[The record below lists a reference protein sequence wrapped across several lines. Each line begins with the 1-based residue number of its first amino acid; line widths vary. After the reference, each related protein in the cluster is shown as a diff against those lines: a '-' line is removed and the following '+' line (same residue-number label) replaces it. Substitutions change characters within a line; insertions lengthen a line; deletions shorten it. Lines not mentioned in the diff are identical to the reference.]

1 MRSSPYLI
9 VLLSL
14 CFSLTAGAQDT
25 HFTLHDYNPL
35 WINPA
40 QTGAFSGTVRV
51 GGIYRGQWFTL
62 NGMSTPSAYVDA
74 PVIRGLRPYDWIGVG
89 ANLISDKAGVGADLG
104 LQSTYFGFSAAYHLA
119 LDNQRRNVFTLG
131 AQYGS
136 TSYGL
141 DVESGALQ
149 QQLTIGQNLGGGGLT
164 QGELTPSGMSEMM
177 DNMSYSSLNAGVMLR
192 SVLDA
197 DKGNLL
203 EVGVSMFHIG
213 GPERESLIAVATDS
227 MGIDSTTLGAFD
239 QDDLNRRSTLRGNAR
254 LDLELNEDWRF
265 QPSIYAQTSASV
277 TSVSVQAWGSRRL
290 KPDVNLRLGLGY
302 RTGDAAQVLI
312 GLDYQQLRAALS
324 YDLTLSSGRE
334 INNYQ
339 GAFEL
344 AAQYI
349 INIYKKPTV
358 VPTMLC
364 PKI

>member
-35 WINPA
+35 WLNPA

-74 PVIRGLRPYDWIGVG
+74 PIIRGLRPYDWIGVG

-119 LDNQRRNVFTLG
+119 LDNQRRNVVTLG

-141 DVESGALQ
+141 DLENSGLR
-149 QQLTIGQNLGGGGLT
+149 QQLTIDPSLGGGGLT
-164 QGELTPSGMSEMM
+164 QGELVAGGMSEMI
-177 DNMSYSSLNAGVMLR
+177 DDMSYSSINAGLMLR
-192 SVLDA
+192 SVLDPA
-197 DKGNLL
+197 KNNLL

-213 GPERESLIAVATDS
+213 GPEKESLIPEPTDS
-227 MGIDSTTLGAFD
+227 SGIDSTTVGAFD
-239 QDDLNRRSTLRGNAR
+239 REDLNRRSTLRGHAR
-254 LDLELNEDWRF
+254 LDLEVNEDWRF

-302 RTGDAAQVLI
+302 RTGDAAQVLV

-324 YDLTLSSGRE
+324 YDLTLSSARE

-344 AAQYI
+344 SAQYI